1 MNEQIAPP
9 LLKWFEANKRV
20 LPFRTDPAP
29 YHVWLSEIMLQQTRV
44 AAVLPYYH
52 RFLAALPTIA
62 DLAACPPEQLH
73 KLWEGLGYY
82 SRVRN
87 LQKAAIQICERHG
100 GALPADYEALLALAG
115 IGEYTAGAIGSICF
129 GLPVPAVDG
138 NVLRVFARLYNDAGF
153 ITDPK
158 VKKAFTARVL
168 AQMPTQQPGAYNQAL
183 MELGA
188 LVCLPNGAPL
198 CHACPLA
205 HLCAAKQAGTA
216 QALPQK
222 APKKARKI
230 TPVTVALVHSSAG
243 WLLQKRPETGL
254 LAGLWQPPIW
264 EDTLFASAD
273 ELQAALAARG
283 IGALLPQNTL
293 SNAPQAVALPAAK
306 HIFTHIEWHLQ
317 GWRFELPALP
327 LPEGYVWA
335 DAAALQ
341 AEYAIPNAFAK
352 YKKIM
357 LEFE

>member
-1 MNEQIAPP
+1 MQQIAPP
-9 LLKWFEANKRV
+9 LLAWFAENKRD
-20 LPFRTDPAP
+20 LPFRADPAP

-44 AAVLPYYH
+44 AAALPYYH
-52 RFLAALPTIA
+52 RFLAALPTIQ
-62 DLAACPPEQLH
+62 DLADCPPEQLH

-87 LQKAAIQICERHG
+87 LQKAAQQICAQHG
-100 GALPADYEALLALAG
+100 GALPADYDALLALAG

-129 GLPVPAVDG
+129 GLPVAAVDG

-168 AQMPTQQPGAYNQAL
+168 AQMPPDQAGAYNQAL

-198 CHACPLA
+198 CHVCPLA
-205 HLCAAKQAGTA
+205 DLCKGKQAGTA
-216 QALPQK
+216 QSLPNK

-230 TPVTVALVHSSAG
+230 TPVTTALVHSSAG
-243 WLLQKRPETGL
+243 WLLQKRPEKGL

-283 IGALLPQNTL
+283 IGLAAPQNTL
-293 SNAPQAVALPAAK
+293 SNAPAAQPLPAAK

-317 GWRFELPALP
+317 GWQFALPADIP

-335 DAAALQ
+335 SNQALREQ
-341 AEYAIPNAFAK
+341 YSVPNAFAV

-357 LEFE
+357 LQG